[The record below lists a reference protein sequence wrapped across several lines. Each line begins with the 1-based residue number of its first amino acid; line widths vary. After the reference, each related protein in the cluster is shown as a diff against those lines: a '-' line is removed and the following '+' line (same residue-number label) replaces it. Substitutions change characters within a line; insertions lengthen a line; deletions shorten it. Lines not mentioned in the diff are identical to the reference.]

1 MMKKIID
8 FKIGRELQHE
18 LICLDM
24 FPAIPISS
32 QTEEGEIKIKGGG
45 IMKPLYRKKLVSI
58 SEMRMSVTPENI
70 QNIKTDYLSNITAML
85 QARMMLNAMDSCSTA
100 SIYQDENWIVTRKNK

>member
-1 MMKKIID
+1 MTKKIID

-45 IMKPLYRKKLVSI
+45 NN
-58 SEMRMSVTPENI
+58 ETSV
-70 QNIKTDYLSNITAML
+70 
-85 QARMMLNAMDSCSTA
+85 
-100 SIYQDENWIVTRKNK
+100 